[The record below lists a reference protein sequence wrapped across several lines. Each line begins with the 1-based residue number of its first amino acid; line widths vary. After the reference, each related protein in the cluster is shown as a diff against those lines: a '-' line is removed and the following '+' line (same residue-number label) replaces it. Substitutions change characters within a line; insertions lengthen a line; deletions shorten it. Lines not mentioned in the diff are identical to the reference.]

1 MAKRKYR
8 GRFMR
13 HPRTQQERRANQERN
28 DRLVRS
34 SRKNLPTSYDDIW
47 IRSQKSWKY
56 LGRKQQYREETN
68 YGWYHYDY
76 SYFDT
81 ESRMV
86 ARNIMNRLE
95 SLGCFYENTRN
106 GIRWFGPADPR

>member
-1 MAKRKYR
+1 MAKKKWR

-28 DRLVRS
+28 NPLVRGG
-34 SRKNLPTSYDDIW
+34 RKNLPTSYDDIW
-47 IRSQKSWKY
+47 VRSQKSWKY

-68 YGWYHYDY
+68 YGWHTFNYN
-76 SYFDT
+76 YFDT

-86 ARNIMNRLE
+86 ARNIMRKLE
-95 SLGCFYENTRN
+95 SLGCFYKHTRT
-106 GIRWFGPADPR
+106 GIEWFGPADPT